1 MMRLPIMLRL
11 GLRYISR
18 RLFQSVMFILGV
30 ALGVAVV
37 IAIDIANGSASRAFS
52 LSTESVTGR
61 ATHQIVGGPAG
72 LSTDLYTQVRL
83 NLGIRL
89 SAPVVSEFVRVTSH
103 DQPLRLLGIDPFA
116 EPPFRQYLMGGN
128 ATDASATFGA
138 LNRLIAEPS
147 TIVISDSLAE
157 RLDVGLNDSVELS
170 AGSHITEAH
179 IVGII
184 QPDNNASRQALDDI
198 VITDIASAQEIVGLE
213 GRINRIDLILK
224 KDFDTTLIA
233 NMLPKGVSLVDVNQG
248 SALDQ
253 MIAAFEIN
261 LQALSLL
268 ALVVGLFLIYNTVT
282 FSVVQRRK
290 VIGIL
295 RSIGATK
302 AQIFAFI
309 LGEAFILGLIGTVL
323 GMGLGIIFGRGA
335 VVLVSQTISD
345 LYFTVN
351 VQSISIDPFS
361 LIKAVGIGLFASVAA
376 AILPSYDATRTAPA
390 GVMQRSSEEEQTRKL
405 VPYITLLAV
414 GVNIAGL
421 ILLQLP
427 TNSLYVSFAA
437 LFFII
442 VGSALFTP
450 IMLLIGMR
458 LFLPV
463 TGRLFGVLGRMAPR
477 AVTRSLSRTSVA
489 VAALT
494 IAVSV
499 IVGVSAMI
507 SSFRMT
513 VSDWLGNTLGA
524 EVFISPPLLV
534 ANNNS
539 IDVDPAILDIVEQID
554 GIQSYSSARAV
565 SAPAPDYP
573 DMLPVNILASKFD
586 IAGAN
591 RRFKW
596 TTVSAE
602 DHQDA
607 LDAGKVMV
615 SEPFSFRRN
624 ITEEN
629 NTITLQTDQ
638 GAQTFEI
645 FGVYYD
651 YSTDQGTVYMAR
663 AIYDQYFDD
672 PYLTS
677 LGLILEP
684 DADTHAVID
693 DLQAKLADYDL
704 IVQDNESLRS
714 GALDVF
720 DRTFSITIALRL
732 LATLVAFIGILSAL
746 MSLQLEHTREYGM
759 MRANGMTGG
768 QLTVFT
774 LIQTGLMGLVAG
786 ILALPIGMALS
797 LVLIYVVN
805 VRSFGWTMQFT
816 LLPNE
821 FAEAFLVAIVAALLA
836 GIYPAFKLSRLKPAT
851 ALRSE

>member
-1 MMRLPIMLRL
+1 MHLPIMLRL
-11 GLRYISR
+11 GLRYMGR
-18 RLFQSVMFILGV
+18 RLFQSVLFILGV

-52 LSTESVTGR
+52 LSTESITGR
-61 ATHQIVGGPAG
+61 ATHQIVGGPTG
-72 LSTDLYTQVRL
+72 ISSDLYTQIRL
-83 NLGIRL
+83 DLGIRL
-89 SAPVVSEFVRVTSH
+89 SAPVVSEFVRVTSSE
-103 DQPLRLLGIDPFA
+103 QPLRLLGVDPFA
-116 EPPFRQYLMGGN
+116 EPPFRQYLTGN
-128 ATDASATFGA
+128 TSTSETFEA
-138 LNRLIAEPS
+138 LNRLIAQPA
-147 TIVISDSLAE
+147 TIVISASLAE
-157 RLDVGLNDSVELS
+157 RLEVGMNDIIELS
-170 AGSHITEAH
+170 AGSNLTKAR
-179 IVGII
+179 IVGLI
-184 QPDNNASRQALDDI
+184 QPDNNTSRQALDDI

-213 GRINRIDLILK
+213 GRINRIDLILSENYDITK
-224 KDFDTTLIA
+224 ILEI
-233 NMLPKGVSLVDVNQG
+233 LPGGVALVDVNEG

-295 RSIGATK
+295 RSVGATK
-302 AQIFAFI
+302 AQIFALI
-309 LGEAFILGLIGTVL
+309 LGEAFILGLVGTVL
-323 GMGLGIIFGRGA
+323 GMGLGVIFGRGA

-345 LYFTVN
+345 IYFTVN
-351 VQSISIDPFS
+351 VRSISIEPFT
-361 LIKAVGIGLFASVAA
+361 LIKGAGVGLFASVVA
-376 AILPSYDATRTAPA
+376 AILPSYDATRTTPA
-390 GVMQRSSEEEQTRKL
+390 GVMRRSSEEEQTRRL

-414 GVNIAGL
+414 GMNIAGL
-421 ILLQLP
+421 LLLQIP
-427 TNSLYVSFAA
+427 TNSLYVSFVA

-450 IMLLIGMR
+450 IMLLLGMR
-458 LFLPV
+458 LFLPI
-463 TGRLFGVLGRMAPR
+463 TSRLFGVLGRMASR

-507 SSFRMT
+507 ASFRST

-524 EVFISPPLLV
+524 EVFISPPLLL

-539 IDVDPAILDIVEQID
+539 VDVDPAILDIVQQTE
-554 GIQSYSSARAV
+554 GIKSYSSARAV
-565 SAPAPDYP
+565 SVPAPDYP
-573 DMLPVNILASKFD
+573 GLLPVNVLTSDYD

-596 TTVSAE
+596 TTVPAGE
-602 DHQDA
+602 HQEA

-615 SEPFSFRRN
+615 SEPFAFRRG
-624 ITEEN
+624 ITKDN

-638 GAQTFEI
+638 GPQTFEI

-663 AIYDQYFDD
+663 AVYNQYFDD

-677 LGLILEP
+677 LGLTLEP
-684 DADTHAVID
+684 DADIAAVVD
-693 DLQAKLADYDL
+693 DLRARLAGYDL
-704 IVQDNESLRS
+704 MVQDNKSLFNS
-714 GALDVF
+714 ALDVF
-720 DRTFSITIALRL
+720 DRTFAITIALRL
-732 LATLVAFIGILSAL
+732 LAMLVAFIGILSAL
-746 MSLQLEHTREYGM
+746 MALQLEHTREYGM
-759 MRANGMTGG
+759 MRANGMTGQ
-768 QLTVFT
+768 QLTLFT
-774 LIQTGLMGLVAG
+774 MIQTGLMGLVAG
-786 ILALPIGMALS
+786 ILALPIGMVLS
-797 LVLIYVVN
+797 LVLIYVIN

-816 LLPNE
+816 PLPNE
-821 FAEAFLVAIVAALLA
+821 FTEAFLVAVAAALLA
-836 GIYPAFKLSRLKPAT
+836 GIYPAFKLSRLKPAV